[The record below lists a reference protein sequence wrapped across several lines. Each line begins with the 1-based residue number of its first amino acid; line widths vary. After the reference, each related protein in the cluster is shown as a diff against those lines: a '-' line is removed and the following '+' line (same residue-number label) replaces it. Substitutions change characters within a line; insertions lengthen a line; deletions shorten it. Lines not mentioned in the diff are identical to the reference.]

1 MLKRKT
7 MRREEWSGIEKRR
20 YAVLPFEQDDVRGR
34 MGLLYMDEVRVPFSV
49 SVGGMRRT
57 IVHTGYSWLQIAPEN
72 RNFWMTVMFDDAG
85 QPIEC
90 YVDITLENYLPENAD
105 AWFIDLFLDIVLEPN
120 GRAAVLDADE
130 LDAALAQNEITAT
143 DHAMARAETER
154 LLKTLT
160 PQVASFFRACAEARA
175 ALLPLLK

>member
-20 YAVLPFEQDDVRGR
+20 YAVLPFEQDEVRGR

-49 SVGGMRRT
+49 SIGGMRRT

-90 YVDITLENYLPENAD
+90 YVDITLENHLPENAD

-160 PQVASFFRACAEARA
+160 PQAASFFRVCAEARA